1 MSRSTCAASVA
12 GFTILETL
20 LALLLTSLVAGA
32 ALLLLV
38 PGESAVQAQ
47 PEAADLQERVR
58 GSADALIRDLD
69 MAGAGIDLG
78 PAAGSLIGSFAPIV
92 PRLIGLKGDPPD
104 AARAD
109 AITIA
114 YVPETYVQATTST
127 VLSAGSSLT
136 LNGGPNCFGRTLCGV
151 QAGMTL
157 VVFDSSGQ
165 HDVFTVGSVQSG
177 SAQLQPHAQSMTY
190 AYPAGAHVA
199 QVVSRSYYLDPASG
213 RLRQYDG
220 LAADV
225 PLADNVVGLSFEY
238 FGDPQPPVSPVPP
251 LGTANCVYDSAG
263 NLQPLPTLAAAAG
276 GVVPLPLS
284 MLNDGPWCGVGDM
297 RFDADLL
304 RVRAVRVS
312 VRLQAGLSDFRS
324 TGPAFVRP
332 GTSRSSQRYLPDLAV
347 TFEVWPPNL
356 GMSE

>member
-1 MSRSTCAASVA
+1 M
-12 GFTILETL
+12 
-20 LALLLTSLVAGA
+20 
-32 ALLLLV
+32 
-38 PGESAVQAQ
+38 
-47 PEAADLQERVR
+47 
-58 GSADALIRDLD
+58 
-69 MAGAGIDLG
+69 
-78 PAAGSLIGSFAPIV
+78 

-312 VRLQAGLSDFRS
+312 VRLQAGLSDFRFDRTS
-324 TGPAFVRP
+324 VRP
-332 GTSRSSQRYLPDLAV
+332 PRHEPQQSAVSARPGRHVRGLAPEPGDVGVRHLVLSHAGLRARGTASSAARASSSGAKDGGVQRQTRAELQRTKSPQ
-347 TFEVWPPNL
+347 
-356 GMSE
+356 